1 VRPSSYARNGI
12 VRQLAQNNPGER
24 VKQVV
29 FAAVWTSVLGLALVA
44 ALHPFRIGIILL
56 TLSRPRPLQ
65 NLFAYWVGSV
75 INGVPALLIPLMV
88 LHFAPMFRSFAQH
101 WVNPATAT
109 GSTGR
114 HLQIAIGVFWLSI
127 AALTIVRSRARQR
140 AQLPTPGGNTSTL
153 VLDSNT
159 PTAISRPPD
168 RAQDAPTEGGSA
180 IRRLFGRLHNAWE
193 NGSCWVALVFG
204 ILMVPGD
211 GVVLTN
217 AILVSSGAAIGTQIS
232 AALVF
237 VVGWLGPVE
246 IIFVSYL
253 ATPAKT
259 QAVLRPLHDWTQA
272 HQRKILAG
280 TFAAVGVLFVARGM
294 GIV

>member
-1 VRPSSYARNGI
+1 
-12 VRQLAQNNPGER
+12 
-24 VKQVV
+24 
-29 FAAVWTSVLGLALVA
+29 VWASVLGLALVA
-44 ALHPFRIGIILL
+44 ALHPLRIGIILL
-56 TLSRPRPLQ
+56 MLSRPRPLQ

-75 INGVPALLIPLMV
+75 INGVPALLVPLMV
-88 LHFAPMFRSFAQH
+88 LHFAPMFRSFSQH

-109 GSTGR
+109 GSIGQ
-114 HLQIAIGVFWLSI
+114 HLQIAMGVFWLSI
-127 AALTIVRSRARQR
+127 AALTIVRSRAHQP

-159 PTAISRPPD
+159 RTAISRPP
-168 RAQDAPTEGGSA
+168 QDAPTEGGSA
-180 IRRLFGRLHNAWE
+180 IRRLFGRLHSAWE
-193 NGSCWVALVFG
+193 NGSWWVALVFG
-204 ILMVPGD
+204 ILMAPGD
-211 GVVLTN
+211 GIVLAN
-217 AILVSSGAAIGTQIS
+217 AIIASSGAAIGTQVS

-280 TFAAVGVLFVARGM
+280 TFAAVGVLFVARGI